1 MTRRRQ
7 LMFALTL
14 AGLLVALALTAGF
27 GRPRQP
33 LNGVIALRR
42 DCPAGA
48 LLTADDLMRV
58 ELPAELIHPGYL
70 TTLGDAVGK
79 AAVHDLHA
87 AQLLERDWLRDRPAG
102 IAYPDAES
110 GGRLYTLSLRPEQ
123 ANGFW
128 LAAGNRVDVHLVP
141 RNDKTAANGSSGGI
155 PGMLPAVRIAALLGG
170 SGSTGNS
177 GPAGTSFSGMAG
189 QATDGPLICLAVSAA
204 EARILALAEASCTI
218 RLVPLNE
225 PTASG
230 DEEIRRESGSS
241 TGMISRERLAG
252 DVDQTDG

>member
-7 LMFALTL
+7 LLLALTL

-27 GRPRQP
+27 GRPRQT
-33 LNGVIALRR
+33 LTGVVALRR

-48 LLTADDLMRV
+48 ILTADDLMQV
-58 ELPAELIHPGYL
+58 DLPAELIHPGYL

-141 RNDKTAANGSSGGI
+141 RSDKMTASGSSGGL
-155 PGMLPAVRIAALLGG
+155 PGMLPAVRITALLGG
-170 SGSTGNS
+170 SGRTGNS
-177 GPAGTSFSGMAG
+177 GPAGTSFSGMSG
-189 QATDGPLICLAVSAA
+189 QVTDGTLICLAVSAA

-225 PTASG
+225 PAASG
-230 DEEIRRESGSS
+230 DEGIRRESGGSNGIVS
-241 TGMISRERLAG
+241 CERLDG
-252 DVDQTDG
+252 DVNQVGG